1 VSARILEGRPI
12 AEALRT
18 RLKRQAI
25 DFQRR
30 AGRPATIAVLHVGTD
45 DASLVYARAIER
57 TALQLGLESRAVAL
71 PAQAQE
77 SDLVRAL
84 VRLSDDRG
92 VDGILV
98 QLPLPRHLS
107 QRTIAEMMDPRKD
120 VDGISVTN
128 VGNLFLRQQSL
139 VPSTPAAVVSLLDH
153 YRVPLSGKRV
163 VIVGASNVVGKPL
176 AFLLLQRDA
185 TVTVC
190 HIATRDLAKWTQQ
203 AEVLVVAVGKPHLIH
218 ADMVRPGATVIDVG
232 INTLPDHSIVG
243 DVDFE
248 TVREVAGAITPVP
261 GGIGQLTNIMVLRQ
275 TLLAALLQLRELV

>member
-1 VSARILEGRPI
+1 MSARILEGRPI

-25 DFQRR
+25 GFQRR

-57 TALQLGLESRAVAL
+57 TALQLGLESRAVEL

-120 VDGISVTN
+120 VDGISVTS

-190 HIATRDLAKWTQQ
+190 HIATRDLAMWTQQ

-232 INTLPDHSIVG
+232 INTLPDRSIVG